1 MSIVRRIAR
10 RALVLTERWL
20 HANAFLIG
28 LLAGTTLTVMLLL
41 AH

>member
-1 MSIVRRIAR
+1 MFLVRRIAY
-10 RALVLTERWL
+10 RATVLTERWL

-28 LLAGTTLTVMLLL
+28 LLAGSSFTILLLL